1 MERQHTIQKEVTIEG
16 TGLHTGCQVQLKL
29 KPAAANTG
37 VNFRRVDLAGSPSVP
52 ANVNYVI
59 DMARRPRRTS
69 IGIGD
74 IEIHTIEH
82 LMASLSCLGVDNVM
96 IESNGSELPGLD
108 GSALPFVELMK
119 KAGLKEQET
128 PRKTFQVRESLWIR
142 EEDACIVVLPDDEF
156 RISYTLSYDHPL
168 LRSQFF
174 SNVINQET
182 FQRQV
187 APGRTFC
194 LQSEAEELRSQGL
207 GKGADY
213 ENTVVLGERGVIENK
228 LRFEDEFVRH
238 KVLDLI
244 GDLYL
249 LGSPL
254 KGHVIAVKS
263 GHPLNIK
270 LIQRLR
276 IYQERMGLGGIV
288 SPSQE
293 RITSGEFDI
302 HWIQKILPHR
312 PPFLFI
318 DKIIQLEE
326 DKRAVG
332 VKNVT
337 MNDDFF
343 AGHFPNR
350 PVMPG
355 VLIVEALA
363 QVGGVL
369 MLSKPENAGKLAYFM
384 SIDRVKFRKPVVPGD
399 QLILDVEVL
408 KLRSRTGQMRGR
420 AFVDGKLVSEAEL
433 MFSIADA

>member
-142 EEDACIVVLPDDEF
+142 EEDACIVILPDDEF

-249 LGSPL
+249 LGAPL

-276 IYQERMGLGGIV
+276 VYQERMGLGGIV

>member
-142 EEDACIVVLPDDEF
+142 EEDACIVILPDDEF

-249 LGSPL
+249 LGAPL

-293 RITSGEFDI
+293 RIASGEFDI